1 MKVIPLWCD
10 GKGIDLFTK
19 RDSSYNI
26 KKLFVKFC
34 QAGLSTLPDNRRGSR
49 MIQPIINLFK
59 LIRIMKERGNRPLFR
74 RSRKQVLD
82 IVFCRNDINRKNP
95 VSALFY
101 WLGVL
106 KGLDMLVW
114 RLETF
119 GFLHLPESAEADR
132 ARLNRYIEL

>member
-1 MKVIPLWCD
+1 
-10 GKGIDLFTK
+10 
-19 RDSSYNI
+19 
-26 KKLFVKFC
+26 
-34 QAGLSTLPDNRRGSR
+34 

-59 LIRIMKERGNRPLFR
+59 LIRIFRERGNGPLIR
-74 RSRKQVLD
+74 RSRKQMLD
-82 IVFCRNDINRKNP
+82 IIFCRNDINRKNP

-119 GFLHLPESAEADR
+119 GFLFQPGATEEQRS
-132 ARLNRYIEL
+132 RLNRYL